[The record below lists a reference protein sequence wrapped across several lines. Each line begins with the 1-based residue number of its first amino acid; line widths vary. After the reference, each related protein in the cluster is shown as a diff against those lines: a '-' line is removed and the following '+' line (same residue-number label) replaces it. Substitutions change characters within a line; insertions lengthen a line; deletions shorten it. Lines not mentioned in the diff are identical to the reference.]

1 MRAKKKISRWKN
13 TDGIIPSIFLSVNH
27 WRNNDVSDY
36 GICSK
41 YFTTLCKIPKNS
53 FCL

>member
-27 WRNNDVSDY
+27 
-36 GICSK
+36 
-41 YFTTLCKIPKNS
+41 
-53 FCL
+53 